1 MSKKVKSIVA
11 AIILFVFIAVFV
23 ISYLSPLFVL
33 ADTTQDRINQKQNE
47 KTQIQNKIQEATA
60 KKQGVLDVVAEIDAQ
75 IADIQGEINGLQ
87 REIDDCNEKISDA
100 EEQIADCEV
109 KEKEQYE
116 NMKKRLRVM
125 YEDNNTSYITMLF
138 GSDTL
143 NDILSYIEII
153 KQIINHDNNMYNRI
167 IETKNQAKELKT
179 EIEAEKEQIEAKKEV
194 VDGKK
199 YELDA
204 EVDKMNT
211 ALGEINGNL
220 ESLRAAY
227 DEAERQEAALKRQ
240 LQAELNGSKTS
251 ASFNGGTFA
260 WPTPGYGTITSQY
273 GGRMHPT
280 LKVYKVHTGMDI
292 GAPMGATVVAGADGT
307 VVKAEYNVAYGN
319 YVVINHGN
327 GYSTLYAHNS
337 VLNVNKGD
345 FVVRG
350 QTIAK
355 VGSTGYSTG
364 PHCHFEVMINGQHT
378 DPAPYLK

>member
-1 MSKKVKSIVA
+1 M
-11 AIILFVFIAVFV
+11 
-23 ISYLSPLFVL
+23 
-33 ADTTQDRINQKQNE
+33 
-47 KTQIQNKIQEATA
+47 
-60 KKQGVLDVVAEIDAQ
+60 
-75 IADIQGEINGLQ
+75 
-87 REIDDCNEKISDA
+87 
-100 EEQIADCEV
+100 
-109 KEKEQYE
+109 
-116 NMKKRLRVM
+116 
-125 YEDNNTSYITMLF
+125 
-138 GSDTL
+138 
-143 NDILSYIEII
+143 
-153 KQIINHDNNMYNRI
+153 
-167 IETKNQAKELKT
+167 KELKA

-364 PHCHFEVMINGQHT
+364 NHLHFSVRLNGSYVSPW
-378 DPAPYLK
+378 DYLSS